1 MASSSSRFALLAS
14 STLMLAALVISS
26 PGYASGFDPKDH
38 HDLGGHFLSQDV
50 PKGGEESKYVY
61 RMVKRVVGYTFRE
74 KVHDSDVPYLVKF
87 CDGACFDA
95 ERGTLMPML
104 EVAEMLD
111 HKNSGKVAT
120 FNYILNDLEKGLEHY
135 RDGAKDEAGKLPKTF
150 LTWVPSKKQREEEG
164 ATVKH
169 YTGSVT
175 KAGMKEWLEM
185 LKIPLGLTKI
195 ERNKRKE
202 EL

>member
-1 MASSSSRFALLAS
+1 
-14 STLMLAALVISS
+14 MLAAAMVISS
-26 PGYASGFDPKDH
+26 PGYASGYDPKAQ
-38 HDLGGHFLSQDV
+38 HDLTGHFLSQDV
-50 PKGGEESKYVY
+50 PNGGRGESNYLH

-74 KVHDSDVPYLVKF
+74 IVHDSAVPYLVKF
-87 CDGACFDA
+87 CDGACFDT
-95 ERGTLMPML
+95 ERGTLLPML

-111 HKNSGKVAT
+111 HKRSGKVAT

-150 LTWVPSKKQREEEG
+150 LTWIPSKKQREEEG

-185 LKIPLGLTKI
+185 LKIPLGLTKS
-195 ERNKRKE
+195 ERNRRKE